1 MEHLAGDIAVSDS
14 GRSRFRLSFS
24 EAPRH
29 VVAAGLVTTQ
39 AHDHDDVQGS
49 VGVAVEPVPDGLAAG
64 SFQWAGSVEF
74 GEGALAAD
82 PVVVVADGVRCWN
95 FLRTLCERERSVGT
109 SPWLTV
115 TQAALPTFCPQFAH
129 SHSYFQ

>member
-14 GRSRFRLSFS
+14 GRYRFRLSFS
-24 EAPRH
+24 EASRD
-29 VVAAGLVTTQ
+29 VVAGGLVTTQ
-39 AHDHDDVQGS
+39 AHDRDDVQGS

-64 SFQWAGSVEF
+64 GFQWAGSAEF

-95 FLRTLCERERSVGT
+95 FPLTLCPSSES
-109 SPWLTV
+109 S
-115 TQAALPTFCPQFAH
+115 
-129 SHSYFQ
+129 